1 MAMGGL
7 QTCRG
12 FGAEEVKERSRAEP
26 PRPRCLVSQLSSFT
40 VFFFFFPSLL
50 RGEVEEVKVEK
61 RLKAGDER
69 KKLCSLLWEG
79 GAVKQGEGA
88 GGQPPCAMP
97 PAVTCGD
104 LR

>member
-1 MAMGGL
+1 MAMCGL
-7 QTCRG
+7 QTGRG

-40 VFFFFFPSLL
+40 VFFFPSLL

-69 KKLCSLLWEG
+69 KKAVLPALG
-79 GAVKQGEGA
+79 GRSSKT
-88 GGQPPCAMP
+88 GGGCWRAAAMRH
-97 PAVTCGD
+97 AACGD
-104 LR
+104 VLMQ

>member
-7 QTCRG
+7 QTGRG

-26 PRPRCLVSQLSSFT
+26 PRPSSCLVSQLSSFT

-79 GAVKQGEGA
+79 GAAKQGEGA
-88 GGQPPCAMP
+88 RGQPPCAMP
-97 PAVTCGD
+97 PAVTC
-104 LR
+104 

>member
-7 QTCRG
+7 QTGRG

-26 PRPRCLVSQLSSFT
+26 PRDRAAWSVSFPHSQF
-40 VFFFFFPSLL
+40 VFFPSLL

-79 GAVKQGEGA
+79 GAAKQGEGA

-97 PAVTCGD
+97 PAVTC
-104 LR
+104 

>member
-7 QTCRG
+7 QTGRG

-26 PRPRCLVSQLSSFT
+26 PRPASCLVSQLSSFT
-40 VFFFFFPSLL
+40 VFFFFPSLL

-69 KKLCSLLWEG
+69 KKAVLPALG
-79 GAVKQGEGA
+79 GRSSKT
-88 GGQPPCAMP
+88 GGGCWRA
-97 PAVTCGD
+97 AALRHAACGD
-104 LR
+104 VLMQ